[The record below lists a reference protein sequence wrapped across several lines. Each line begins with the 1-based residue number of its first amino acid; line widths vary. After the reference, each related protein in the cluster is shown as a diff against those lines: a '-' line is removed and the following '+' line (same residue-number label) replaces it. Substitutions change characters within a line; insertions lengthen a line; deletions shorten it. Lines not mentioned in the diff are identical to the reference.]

1 MKINALRSMKTWP
14 RLARLSGYQFTQ
26 KTISKMSNSITG
38 RIAAIGESESI
49 PTKSGSPFLKRQL
62 VIETEDRYPQLIPFE
77 FVQAH
82 VDVPASHKVGELVE
96 VFFDLQGR
104 KWDEKY
110 YVSARGWKI
119 AAVGAQPAPQPP
131 APTVTVETGYSVA
144 GLPVTAE
151 ANIGAAGESDSLPF

>member
-1 MKINALRSMKTWP
+1 
-14 RLARLSGYQFTQ
+14 
-26 KTISKMSNSITG
+26 MSNSITG
-38 RIAAIGESESI
+38 RIAVIGESESI

-62 VIETEDRYPQLIPFE
+62 VIETEDRYPQLIAFE

-104 KWDEKY
+104 QWENKY

-119 AAVGAQPAPQPP
+119 AAVGANAEPVAP
-131 APTVTVETGYSVA
+131 APTVTVETGYTVA
-144 GLPVTAE
+144 GMPVTAE
-151 ANIGAAGESDSLPF
+151 ANIGAEDEDDLPF

>member
-1 MKINALRSMKTWP
+1 
-14 RLARLSGYQFTQ
+14 
-26 KTISKMSNSITG
+26 MSNSVTG
-38 RIAAIGESESI
+38 RIAVIGESESI

-62 VIETEDRYPQLIPFE
+62 VIETEDRYPQLIAFE

-104 KWDEKY
+104 KWENKY

-119 AAVGAQPAPQPP
+119 AAVGAAPQPP
-131 APTVTVETGYSVA
+131 APTVTAQDEQG
-144 GLPVTAE
+144 E
-151 ANIGAAGESDSLPF
+151 QANIGAEDEDDLPF

>member
-1 MKINALRSMKTWP
+1 
-14 RLARLSGYQFTQ
+14 
-26 KTISKMSNSITG
+26 MSNSITG
-38 RIAAIGESESI
+38 RIAVIGESESI

-62 VIETEDRYPQLIPFE
+62 VIETEDRYPQLIAFE

-104 KWDEKY
+104 QWENKY

-119 AAVGAQPAPQPP
+119 AAVGANAEPAAPQPP
-131 APTVTVETGYSVA
+131 AQPEQGFRDEYA
-144 GLPVTAE
+144 PVQ
-151 ANIGAAGESDSLPF
+151 ANIGAEDEGKLPF